1 MRKYCIAVI
10 LVLFFTVVTS
20 HAQDL
25 TETEVV
31 ETMNRAFELN
41 KAEKYDEALEAFL
54 LVGKNIE
61 KQRAEEE
68 RQVYVCSQIMVAMCC
83 ELTGKYEEG
92 YLLAKKLLQGKLTD
106 EEKENAAYQYVLN
119 GFMLAA
125 SYMRINDGQLG
136 KARELFTELLPYADE
151 DMRQRIQPKIPLA
164 WYFEG
169 ARYMIS
175 QQYDK
180 AYLCME
186 NAHNGFR
193 EIGDVKN
200 EADVLCNM
208 AVIKGHQDEYI
219 SVLEL
224 YDEAYARVTT
234 VQDWNLMANIRH
246 EQREIYRKLGDRNHV
261 AIATQAIDTLL
272 IKANNIEAMIANN
285 NALGDDAFSM
295 KDYSLAESFYLKN
308 EKLLTLLPEIKQR
321 SVEHGIYSKMR
332 DLKYTAGEYQSA
344 LAYGSNCIRMFEK
357 EFEGDRLQRYLPYS
371 NQADIY
377 REMGDSVN
385 AMRYV
390 DSLFLCME
398 GTDAPAR
405 MVAQVYTT
413 RGRVFAKF
421 GEYEKAVSEFDMADA
436 VLAKICEADDVSR
449 TTIQALKAGVLHR
462 LNRHEEA
469 EIAYKRYAE
478 LIKSRQGNNSIAYG
492 DALYYLANAEAFN
505 GHIEAGRRHY
515 IESAEMLQ
523 QQIKEQL
530 RYVSS
535 SERESY
541 WESLSQKMWA
551 MTAFGIKSKATQNSF
566 TEASYNALLFS
577 KSLLL
582 ESERSMYD
590 IIRKEGTQEDVEAFT
605 NVVTLKAKMATLSKD
620 FDKNKE
626 ELGRIYAKMTV
637 ADKHLAARSTSYK
650 DYTAFLNV
658 KYANVKRAM
667 KDSDVL
673 IDFTDFKGDDN
684 KRHYA
689 VYVIN
694 NIQKYPL
701 LMDLFTEE
709 SVDSLLGGKSIDHL
723 YNESVSE
730 KMFRL
735 CWQPLQE
742 YVKEGA
748 KVYYVPSG
756 GMHRISLES
765 LMLADGSLL
774 GEHYDFIRL
783 SSARELLR
791 QSGTIAIKKNSEAV
805 LYGGLLYDLDTNV
818 LEAESKKYIL
828 SPMFAMRSGDARGDS
843 IFHFLPQTKE
853 EVLVVEKILKEKQV
867 KVTSYMDVNGTEESF
882 LNMSG
887 MAPKLLL
894 VATHGFYYSADNI
907 ANIDYL
913 QGYTDAMSLTGLIM
927 SGGNLAWRGKHLPD
941 GVLSGILTAAT
952 ISRMDLQGTELAVLS
967 ACQTGQ
973 GKTTPEGIYGLQ
985 RAFKKAGVQ
994 TIIMTLWNVS
1004 DFATK
1009 EFMTTFFIELA
1020 NNGWKK
1026 REAFNETK
1034 RIVRKKYPEPYYWA
1048 GFVMLD

>member
-1 MRKYCIAVI
+1 MRKYCIAI
-10 LVLFFTVVTS
+10 ISVLFFTVVTS

-31 ETMNRAFELN
+31 ETMSRAFELN

-54 LVGKNIE
+54 LVGKNTE

-68 RQVYVCSQIMVAMCC
+68 RQVYVCSQIMAAMCY

-169 ARYMIS
+169 ARYMMS
-175 QQYDK
+175 RQYDK

-224 YDEAYARVTT
+224 YDEAYARVAT

-246 EQREIYRKLGDRNHV
+246 EQREIYRKLGDRNRV

-272 IKANNIEAMIANN
+272 VKANNIEAMIANN

-308 EKLLTLLPEIKQR
+308 EKLLALLPEIKQR

-332 DLKYTAGEYQSA
+332 DLKYNAGEYQSA

-371 NQADIY
+371 NQTDIY

-385 AMRYV
+385 AMRCV
-390 DSLFLCME
+390 DSLFLCLE

-405 MVAQVYTT
+405 IVAQVYTT

-421 GEYEKAVSEFDMADA
+421 EEYEKAVSEFDTADA
-436 VLAKICEADDVSR
+436 VLAEICEADDVNR
-449 TTIQALKAGVLHR
+449 TNILALKAGVLHR
-462 LNRHEEA
+462 LNRHEET

-478 LIKSRQGNNSIAYG
+478 LIKSKQGNNSIAYG

-626 ELGRIYAKMTV
+626 ELGRIYAKMTA

-650 DYTAFLNV
+650 DYAAFLNV

-684 KRHYA
+684 KTA
-689 VYVIN
+689 
-694 NIQKYPL
+694 
-701 LMDLFTEE
+701 
-709 SVDSLLGGKSIDHL
+709 
-723 YNESVSE
+723 
-730 KMFRL
+730 L
-735 CWQPLQE
+735 CCICN
-742 YVKEGA
+742 K
-748 KVYYVPSG
+748 
-756 GMHRISLES
+756 
-765 LMLADGSLL
+765 
-774 GEHYDFIRL
+774 
-783 SSARELLR
+783 
-791 QSGTIAIKKNSEAV
+791 
-805 LYGGLLYDLDTNV
+805 
-818 LEAESKKYIL
+818 
-828 SPMFAMRSGDARGDS
+828 
-843 IFHFLPQTKE
+843 
-853 EVLVVEKILKEKQV
+853 
-867 KVTSYMDVNGTEESF
+867 
-882 LNMSG
+882 
-887 MAPKLLL
+887 
-894 VATHGFYYSADNI
+894 
-907 ANIDYL
+907 
-913 QGYTDAMSLTGLIM
+913 
-927 SGGNLAWRGKHLPD
+927 
-941 GVLSGILTAAT
+941 
-952 ISRMDLQGTELAVLS
+952 
-967 ACQTGQ
+967 
-973 GKTTPEGIYGLQ
+973 
-985 RAFKKAGVQ
+985 
-994 TIIMTLWNVS
+994 
-1004 DFATK
+1004 
-1009 EFMTTFFIELA
+1009 
-1020 NNGWKK
+1020 
-1026 REAFNETK
+1026 
-1034 RIVRKKYPEPYYWA
+1034 
-1048 GFVMLD
+1048 